1 MVVRGERRM
10 ADEAH
15 EVIQKT
21 RNPSKN
27 NNKRN
32 IIIKEIV
39 TRRKIRYIQRSQKNY
54 ILKQFTEYYIVGFAM
69 IYDN

>member
-1 MVVRGERRM
+1 M

-15 EVIQKT
+15 KVIQKT